1 MKNKTE
7 TSIEDLFR
15 NQVQK
20 DPSVR
25 SAHLLVH
32 AEKAEVHGDLAEGS
46 TGSVPAN
53 PQQPWYIAS
62 VGKLFTA
69 VLVASLFEQGR
80 LTFEDG
86 IAEFLDDGLLENL
99 HLYQGRDYTREI
111 KVRHL
116 LNHTSGLA
124 DHFYPLLEKLLED
137 PEFNSTPR
145 EIVEWS
151 KTHLKPHASP
161 GAKFHYSDTN
171 YHLLGLI
178 VESVTGM
185 PFHQALREYIFAPVG
200 MPHSYMHHY
209 SEPMESSQYPM
220 ADFYNGDTRL
230 TDYRGY
236 AAIDYAG
243 GGIVSTSEDLL
254 AFMKALV
261 THQIISQDTFGKM
274 QDWDK
279 YGFGID
285 YGYGIM
291 KFKTVPI
298 LMPKK
303 FNSWGHAGATGAFMF
318 YHPGMDAHLIGT
330 FNQFTYERKSIR
342 FMFKVINKLS
352 GMIR

>member
-1 MKNKTE
+1 MKYKTE
-7 TSIEDLFR
+7 TPIEDLFR

-20 DPSVR
+20 DLSVR

-32 AEKAEVHGDLAEGS
+32 AEKAGIHVNLAEGS
-46 TGSVPAN
+46 TGGMPGN

-69 VLVASLFEQGR
+69 VLVASLFEEGR
-80 LTFEDG
+80 LTLGDG
-86 IAEFLDDGLLENL
+86 VAAFLDDELLANL
-99 HLYQGRDYTREI
+99 HLYQGTDYTREI

-124 DHFYPLLEKLLED
+124 DHFYPLLERLLED
-137 PEFNSTPR
+137 PEFDSTPR

-151 KTHLKPHASP
+151 KAHLKPHAAP

-178 VESVTGM
+178 IEAVTGM
-185 PFHQALREYIFAPVG
+185 PFHQALRERIFAPVG
-200 MPHSYMHHY
+200 MPHSYMLHY
-209 SEPMESSQYPM
+209 SEPIERSQYPM
-220 ADFYNGDTRL
+220 ADFYKGDTRL

-243 GGIVSTSEDLL
+243 GGIVSTSEDML

-261 THQIISQDTFGKM
+261 THQLISPDTLDRM
-274 QDWDK
+274 RDWVK

-291 KFKTVPI
+291 RFKTVPI
-298 LMPKK
+298 LMPRK
-303 FNSWGHAGATGAFMF
+303 FNCWGHAGATGAFMF
-318 YHPGMDAHLIGT
+318 YHPEMDAHLIGT

-342 FMFKVINKLS
+342 FMFKVIDKLS
-352 GMIR
+352 GMIK